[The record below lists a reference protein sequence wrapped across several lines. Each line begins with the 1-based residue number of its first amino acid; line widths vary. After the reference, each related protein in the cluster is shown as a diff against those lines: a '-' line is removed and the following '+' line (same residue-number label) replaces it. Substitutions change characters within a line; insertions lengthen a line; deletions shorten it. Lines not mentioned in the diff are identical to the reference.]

1 MSLAN
6 SCEHQND
13 RFESVIIVLHVN
25 KINIEGYEF
34 LSYEVE
40 LPKTTLFVV
49 ANEVGYIMC
58 AALDID
64 FFNNS
69 EKLRARK
76 IIAGRAEGVRSIEQ
90 LLEAPLA
97 KVTIACDELGIKP
110 GTIGKDALVLSL
122 YMYIDTRI

>member
-1 MSLAN
+1 M
-6 SCEHQND
+6 
-13 RFESVIIVLHVN
+13 LHVN

-90 LLEAPLA
+90 LLEDPLA
-97 KVTIACDELGIKP
+97 KVTIACDELLIKP
-110 GTIGKDALVLSL
+110 GTIGKDALVLMAKSVEK
-122 YMYIDTRI
+122 